1 MQYHLDKADLPVACT
16 YCDWEGKL
24 CQTDDMDVMD
34 AQWTVTGSTCVCPRC
49 AREVHEIGQQKS
61 AF

>member
-1 MQYHLDKADLPVACT
+1 MQYHLDKADFPVACT

-34 AQWTVTGSTCVCPRC
+34 AEWTVTGSTCVCPRC
-49 AREVHEIGQQKS
+49 AHEVHENDQ
-61 AF
+61 